1 MINPIIYRV
10 SASLC
15 GGLSILPLD
24 VIQTKTLSTNNVK
37 FKFRET
43 KWLILLPVVFA
54 IQNSVFDNITFINN
68 KSIKGAIAGLISSPF
83 FIFTEIKKYQ
93 SRLGILPKYKI
104 FVFWITL
111 RQTIVFLT
119 LYTFIIKNAIK
130 SNFYAALLAN
140 LIGFPFKLLSM
151 KNSYDNIKL
160 DFNSIKYSAFIEITK
175 SAIGDGITLFLIYNF
190 KYSPLKKLNDF

>member
-10 SASLC
+10 GASLC

-24 VIQTKTLSTNNVK
+24 VIQTKTLSTNNVE
-37 FKFRET
+37 FKFEET

-54 IQNSVFDNITFINN
+54 IQNTVFDNISFTNN
-68 KSIKGAIAGLISSPF
+68 KSIKGAIAGLISSPL
-83 FIFTEIKKYQ
+83 FILTEIKKYR
-93 SRLGILPKYKI
+93 SRLGMLPKYRNFI
-104 FVFWITL
+104 IWITL

-119 LYTFIIKNAIK
+119 LYTFMIKNAIK

-140 LIGFPFKLLSM
+140 LIGFPFKLLSI
-151 KNSYDNIKL
+151 KTSYDNIKL
-160 DFNSIKYSAFIEITK
+160 DLNSIKYSGFLEITK

-190 KYSPLKKLNDF
+190 KYSPLKIK